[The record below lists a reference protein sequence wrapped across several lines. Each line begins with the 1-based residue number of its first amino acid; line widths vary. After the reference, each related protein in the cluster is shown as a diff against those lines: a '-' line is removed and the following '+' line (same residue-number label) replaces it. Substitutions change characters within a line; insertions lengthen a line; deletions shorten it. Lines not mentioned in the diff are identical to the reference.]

1 METSTW
7 EQKFAQTKKIK
18 LAKALTAFNSNVD
31 YVVLGL
37 HHAEKASSMLT
48 HEEVSF
54 AKKKVDAE
62 PKEIK
67 GMRDFYWALLHC
79 VKTGKALHLPADSEV
94 FEWLEKAFTP
104 SEKRIGGQAG
114 IMANQLSAFH
124 DFVLTYSS
132 LLSPFQAGFFDKN
145 VCFPVLKGKKLICLQ
160 AKKAARVEHATKI
173 NWIFE
178 FKANE
183 SLNFGGEVFTAPRSN
198 RLIVSSLTH
207 YLPVFSE
214 HFNLQEVGKVV
225 DVAFLAGF
233 QQLHFDKNFNQT
245 LEKIK
250 KQIKLLKS
258 KNEKLFVHWEYVP
271 IDDKEIGRKVLKAL
285 GPSVD
290 GMGLNEVELAE
301 VLNLLGCSTEAD
313 RIKKNENSYTLYKG
327 AKKLLDVLKLQRVH
341 VHSFG
346 FQILV
351 LKNPYPIPLEKCR
364 DSLIFSSI
372 VAALKAS
379 KGTGFVTKTEVASHS
394 LLPSASGLN
403 QLRAL
408 EGGLD
413 EERMKRHSSFERR
426 ALLESGVFELKDH
439 YVICVPA
446 PIVHSK
452 STVGLGDVIT
462 STALAA
468 ERG

>member
-1 METSTW
+1 METLSW
-7 EQKFAQTKKIK
+7 EKRFSETKKFK

-31 YVVLGL
+31 YVVLGVQK
-37 HHAEKASSMLT
+37 AEAMLT
-48 HEEVSF
+48 HEEVAF
-54 AKKKVDAE
+54 AKKKADSE

-79 VKTGKALHLPADSEV
+79 VKTGKALHLPAESEV
-94 FEWLEKAFTP
+94 FEWLEKAFVP

-124 DFVLTYSS
+124 EFVLSYSS
-132 LLSPFQAGFFDKN
+132 LLSPYQAGFFDKS
-145 VCFPVLKGKKLICLQ
+145 VCFPVVKGKKIVCLQ

-183 SLNFGGEVFTAPRSN
+183 SFKFGGEVFTAPRSN

-214 HFNLQEVGKVV
+214 TFNLPEVGKAVG
-225 DVAFLAGF
+225 VAFLAGF
-233 QQLHFDKNFNQT
+233 QQLHFDKNFNAT

-250 KQIKLLKS
+250 KQIQLLKS
-258 KNEKLFVHWEYVP
+258 KNKALFVHWEYVP
-271 IDDKEIGRKVLKAL
+271 IDDKEVGRKVLKSL
-285 GPSVD
+285 GLAVD
-290 GMGLNEVELAE
+290 GMGLNEMELVE
-301 VLNLLGCSTEAD
+301 VLNLLGCDKEAD
-313 RIKKNENSYTLYKG
+313 RIKKNENSYSLYLG
-327 AKKLLDVLKLQRVH
+327 AKKLSDVLKLDRVH

-346 FQILV
+346 FQLLV
-351 LKNPYPIPLEKCR
+351 LKKPYPIALERCR
-364 DSLIFSSI
+364 DSLVFSSI
-372 VAALKAS
+372 VAALKAL
-379 KGTGFVTKTEVASHS
+379 KGSGFVTKADLAKHS
-394 LLPSASGLN
+394 MLPSASGLN

-413 EERMKRHSSFERR
+413 EQRMKRHSSFERR
-426 ALLESGVFELKDH
+426 ALLESGIFELIDH
-439 YVICVPA
+439 YAICVPA
-446 PIVHSK
+446 PIVQSK

-462 STALAA
+462 STALTA